1 MAGVTTCVMQNCT
14 IPDALIVKNVSS
26 TACGVPVRDEGTHY
40 NIVSVTLGV
49 ISGAVILMR
58 LGFKI
63 FIAKTGLGLDD
74 WFILA
79 TILVGVPS
87 SVITSEGLVPNGL
100 GRDIWT
106 LKPQQ
111 ITNVSGIPTTSVPQ
125 AGSPQRLLLRSPSLC
140 LTSLM
145 FWDWMAYWDGLQV
158 LHLFYFMAWL
168 YFLQLALLKT
178 SLLFF
183 YLKIFPNKIVRW
195 LLWGTLVFNGI
206 CEYIQRNYSCNRRL
220 R

>member
-1 MAGVTTCVMQNCT
+1 MATVTTCVTLNCT
-14 IPDALIVKNVSS
+14 IPDALVVKNVSS

-49 ISGAVILMR
+49 ISGATIIMR
-58 LGFKI
+58 LGFKL

-87 SVITSEGLVPNGL
+87 SVITSQGLVPNGL

-111 ITNVSGIPTTSVPQ
+111 ITNVSKIPANS
-125 AGSPQRLLLRSPSLC
+125 SPR
-140 LTSLM
+140 
-145 FWDWMAYWDGLQV
+145 
-158 LHLFYFMAWL
+158 
-168 YFLQLALLKT
+168 
-178 SLLFF
+178 
-183 YLKIFPNKIVRW
+183 
-195 LLWGTLVFNGI
+195 NGI
-206 CEYIQRNYSCNRRL
+206 CPIFFAAVRFISTYDIRAIRPTHAEVVFATV
-220 R
+220 